1 MRIRSRVALGAI
13 GLVLVAVGVP
23 RPSHADPRPAERLT
37 EFGPPEVILD
47 GSEFAARLKP
57 RYADHD
63 GDGKIDLLV
72 GAWDRLLVYRNQET
86 NAEPKYAKPT
96 WFDEAVPSGRIPA
109 G

>member
-13 GLVLVAVGVP
+13 GLVLVAVGAP
-23 RPSHADPRPAERLT
+23 RQSRADPRPAERLT
-37 EFGPPEVILD
+37 EFGPPKVILD

-57 RYADHD
+57 CYADYD

-72 GAWDRLLVYRNQET
+72 GAWDRLLVYRNRGT
-86 NAEPKYAKPT
+86 TTEPEYAKPT
-96 WFDEAVPSGRIPA
+96 WFDDAVPSGRIPA